1 MSSLFVNNI
10 KHTNTQDAISID
22 TSGNVILDKVGTG
35 AFYRTGTFTPFYSS
49 HAATVAN
56 ESDVFT
62 PASYLRQS
70 GSYVRIGDL
79 VNVNIRLSIDHSAA
93 GYQNGGAGS
102 GLTAVQGLPFK
113 VKNVTDY
120 LPSTS
125 TIYFGV
131 DVAMGWTGYSLTGL
145 GVTNTKS
152 IYLYYSSAGGSVS
165 RTQLQTWY
173 YTTGSHNSTDS
184 DVIFSLTYETDEA

>member
-35 AFYRTGTFTPFYSS
+35 AFYRTGTFTPYFST
-49 HAATVAN
+49 HTATVPN

-62 PASYLRQS
+62 PASYFRQN
-70 GSYVRIGDL
+70 GFYVRIGNL
-79 VNVNIRLSIDHSAA
+79 VNVNIHMMIDHSAA
-93 GYQNGGAGS
+93 GYQNGGADA
-102 GLTAVQGLPFK
+102 GLMAVLGLPFK
-113 VKNVTDY
+113 VANITNY

-125 TIYFGV
+125 TAYFGV

-152 IYLYYSSAGGSVS
+152 VYFYYSSAGGSVS
-165 RTQLQTWY
+165 RLQMQTFY
-173 YTTGSHNSTDS
+173 YTTGSHNSHDS
-184 DVIFSLTYETDEA
+184 QLIFSLTYETDEA

>member
-1 MSSLFVNNI
+1 MSTLFVNNI

-22 TSGNVILDKVGTG
+22 TSGNVALSKVGTG
-35 AFYRTGTFTPFYSS
+35 NFYRSGTFTPYYSS
-49 HAATVAN
+49 HAATTPN

-62 PASYLRQS
+62 PASYFRQS
-70 GSYVRIGDL
+70 GFYVRIGNL
-79 VNVNIRLSIDHSAA
+79 VNVNIHMMIDHSAA

-102 GLTAVQGLPFK
+102 GLSAVAGLPFRIA
-113 VKNVTDY
+113 NVTNY

-145 GVTNTKS
+145 GVTNTKA
-152 IYLYYSSAGGSVS
+152 IFIYYSSAGGSVS
-165 RTQLQTWY
+165 RVQLQTFY
-173 YTTGSHNSTDS
+173 YTTGSHNSHDS
-184 DVIFSLTYETDEA
+184 QVIFSLTYETDEA